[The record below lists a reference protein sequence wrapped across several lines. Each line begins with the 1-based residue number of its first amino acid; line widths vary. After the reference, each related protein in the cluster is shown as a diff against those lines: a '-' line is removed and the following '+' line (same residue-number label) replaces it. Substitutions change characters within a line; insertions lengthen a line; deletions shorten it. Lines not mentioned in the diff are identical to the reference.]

1 MKGWAYVT
9 LTVAAILLLSSV
21 ETTSAHEHR
30 HVEMGG
36 KETEW
41 VVGWY
46 VEPAFVDQ
54 PNKVSLRV
62 RIEQESQTIPVTG
75 LEKFLRVEVTTG
87 GKSVTLDL
95 RPAFRDPGH
104 YIADI
109 MPTVPGTY
117 IFRFFGTVNGTSVN
131 ETFDCSQGQFD
142 CVKPLSSIQFPETPP
157 TSRDVQNALNS
168 INSKLQQLDDSLTS
182 LIQARTS
189 AQSTADN
196 ALLLGAG
203 GLAAGIAG
211 LLVAI
216 VALTKSRSP
225 G

>member
-1 MKGWAYVT
+1 MMKGWAYVT

-30 HVEMGG
+30 HVKIGD
-36 KETEW
+36 KETVW

-62 RIEQESQTIPVTG
+62 VIEQGGQTIPVTG

-131 ETFDCSQGQFD
+131 EIFDCSQGKFH
-142 CVKPLSSIQFPETPP
+142 CVEPLSKIQFPETPP

-182 LIQARTS
+182 LM
-189 AQSTADN
+189 STADN

-216 VALTKSRSP
+216 FALRKSRRP

>member
-1 MKGWAYVT
+1 LMKGWAYLT
-9 LTVAAILLLSSV
+9 LTIAAILLLSSV

-30 HVEMGG
+30 HVKMGG

-62 RIEQESQTIPVTG
+62 VIEQEGQTIPVTG

-104 YIADI
+104 YVADI

-131 ETFDCSQGQFD
+131 ETFDCSQGHFD

-182 LIQARTS
+182 LM
-189 AQSTADN
+189 STADN

-216 VALTKSRSP
+216 FALRKSRRP